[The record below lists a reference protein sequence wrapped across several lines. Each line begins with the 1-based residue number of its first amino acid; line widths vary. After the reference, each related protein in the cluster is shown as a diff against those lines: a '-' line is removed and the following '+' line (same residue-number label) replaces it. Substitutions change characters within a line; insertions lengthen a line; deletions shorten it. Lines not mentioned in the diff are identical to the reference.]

1 MSLWPCVPKP
11 APGATRS
18 SFKTRKDRKPM
29 CPGSSYSPKENVC
42 RLSSQSQ
49 RVWPRSSARRIWII
63 VSGSVDDR
71 DRLDLDEQVRIR
83 ERLDADE
90 RARWRRHVLQYL
102 RSHLAQDRQLIRLEA
117 DDIRVPL
124 HDVLE
129 RGSRAREGEAQVLE
143 RLTHLGSKVSFA
155 DDFALRVEGHL
166 PRDVDRVAS
175 AHGDGVAIAPRHREA
190 LWILVLLHNAAPF
203 CLPENGH
210 RR

>member
-49 RVWPRSSARRIWII
+49 RVWPRSSARRIWIMAL
-63 VSGSVDDR
+63 GSIDDC
-71 DRLDLDEQVRIR
+71 DRFDLDQKVRDR

-90 RARWRRHVLQYL
+90 GARRRSHVLQYL
-102 RSHLAQDRQLIRLEA
+102 GPHLAQDRQLIGLEA
-117 DDIRVPL
+117 DDIGVPL

-129 RGSRAREGEAQVLE
+129 RGSRAREGEAEILE

-155 DDFALRVEGHL
+155 HHFTLSVVGHL
-166 PRDVDRVAS
+166 ACDVDRAAS
-175 AHGDGVAIAPRHREA
+175 AHGDGMAVAPRHGEA
-190 LWILVLLHNAAPF
+190 LWILMLLH
-203 CLPENGH
+203 H
-210 RR
+210 